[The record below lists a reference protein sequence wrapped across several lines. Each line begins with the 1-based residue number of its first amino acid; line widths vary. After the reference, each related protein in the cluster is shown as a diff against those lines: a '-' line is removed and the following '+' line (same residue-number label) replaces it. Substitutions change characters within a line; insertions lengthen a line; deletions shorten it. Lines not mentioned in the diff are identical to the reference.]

1 MKRLFIFTFCL
12 LLFEVGYA
20 LDVPDFMMAPKSTW
34 ISGFPEL
41 NKDDIQTEVVT
52 APQDR
57 NLGLR
62 LVHLKKSIQATKRAS
77 QTLGENGVIESGD
90 ILLSL
95 RPAWV
100 DTLA

>member
-12 LLFEVGYA
+12 LLLEVGYA

-41 NKDDIQTEVVT
+41 NKDDIQTEVAT
-52 APQDR
+52 AAQDT

-62 LVHLKKSIQATKRAS
+62 LVHRRAI
-77 QTLGENGVIESGD
+77 VVAAAGD
-90 ILLSL
+90 EDAAV
-95 RPAWV
+95 RHQ
-100 DTLA
+100 